1 MENVKK
7 ILVVDDEKH
16 IIQIVKF
23 NLEKRGNYTVVT
35 AENGLEALE
44 VYKEKKP
51 DLIISDIMMPI
62 MTGFEFYEELRK
74 IDKEIPFII
83 LTAKGQDSYYEE
95 GQEKGII
102 DFLTK
107 PFSPKFLLARVKE
120 MLGE

>member
-1 MENVKK
+1 MAKK

-16 IIQIVKF
+16 IVQIVKF
-23 NLEKRGNYTVVT
+23 NLEKRGSYEVVT
-35 AENGLEALE
+35 ASDGVEALS
-44 VYKEKKP
+44 VYKEEKP
-51 DLIISDIMMPI
+51 DMIISDIMMPN
-62 MTGFEFYEELRK
+62 MTGFELYEELRK

-95 GQEKGII
+95 GKEKGII

-107 PFSPKFLLARVKE
+107 PFSPKSLLARVKE

>member
-1 MENVKK
+1 MSKK

-16 IIQIVKF
+16 IVQIVKF
-23 NLEKRGNYTVVT
+23 NLEKRGNYEVVT
-35 AENGLEALE
+35 ASNGQEGLE
-44 VYKEKKP
+44 VYQAENP
-51 DLIISDIMMPI
+51 DLIISDIMMPG

-74 IDKEIPFII
+74 TDSRTPFII

-95 GQEKGII
+95 GKEKGIV

-107 PFSPKFLLARVKE
+107 PFSPKALLARVKE

>member
-1 MENVKK
+1 MAKK

-23 NLEKRGNYTVVT
+23 NLEKRGKYEVVT
-35 AENGLEALE
+35 ASDGLEALD
-44 VYKEKKP
+44 VYKNENP
-51 DLIISDIMMPI
+51 DLIISDIMMPN
-62 MTGFEFYEELRK
+62 MTGFELYEELRK
-74 IDKEIPFII
+74 VDKEIPFII

-95 GQEKGII
+95 GKEKGII

-107 PFSPKFLLARVKE
+107 PFSPKSLLARVKE